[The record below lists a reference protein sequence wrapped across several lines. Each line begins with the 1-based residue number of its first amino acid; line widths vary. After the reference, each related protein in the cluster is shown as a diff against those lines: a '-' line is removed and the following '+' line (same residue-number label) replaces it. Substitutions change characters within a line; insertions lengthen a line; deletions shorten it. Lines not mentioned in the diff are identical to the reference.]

1 MYLHKCCKETN
12 DIILF
17 DGISSFDY
25 HLWQPFAHLEFSLIA
40 ELQAVTRQFIRIFES
55 SPLNVN
61 GFTLNLILLLSF
73 VGINCKESSTAQLR
87 KKKPVNFENG
97 FSDLLIE
104 NLNYQELFYKL
115 ASMNVLSNP

>member
-1 MYLHKCCKETN
+1 M
-12 DIILF
+12 F

-25 HLWQPFAHLEFSLIA
+25 LLWQRFAHLEFSLIA

-61 GFTLNLILLLSF
+61 GFILNLILLLSSF

-97 FSDLLIE
+97 FYDLPIE